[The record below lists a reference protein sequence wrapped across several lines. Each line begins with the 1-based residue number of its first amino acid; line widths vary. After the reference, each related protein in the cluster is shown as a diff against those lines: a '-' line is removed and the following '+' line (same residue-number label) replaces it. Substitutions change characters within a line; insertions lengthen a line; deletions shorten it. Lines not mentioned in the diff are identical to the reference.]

1 MAKARSILKRVKAV
15 KSTRTITKT
24 MEMISTARF
33 KKTHDRVVAAK
44 PYTQRLSSVA
54 ADLAEGAAGEISHP
68 LLVSDEALQAG
79 RPHHN
84 VQPHVLI
91 IITANRGLCGSY
103 NSAVLRLAMERLEQL
118 KAAGK
123 DVLLYVVGKRGLSVL
138 KFRKYAIA
146 HSFTDFDYQVDYR
159 RVSDLADD
167 LMAQFIEKKI
177 GGVDVVYTQFISSG
191 RQKGDVLQ
199 LLPLSMSGGG
209 NAGAD
214 QAKDE
219 PAGQAKPA
227 DKHMRPLFEYLP
239 STREVLEKLLPA
251 SVKMK
256 LFQCFLDAAVSEQ
269 IARMTAMRAAT
280 ENADEMIHDLTVR
293 YNRMRQSQITTELA
307 EIMGGRAGLE
317 QG

>member
-54 ADLAEGAAGEISHP
+54 ADLAEGAAGELSHP
-68 LLVSDEALQAG
+68 LLVSDEAMQAG
-79 RPHHN
+79 RLHQN

-146 HSFTDFDYQVDYR
+146 HSFTDFDYQVDYG

-191 RQKGDVLQ
+191 RQKGDILQ
-199 LLPLSMSGGG
+199 LLPLSIGDHGK
-209 NAGAD
+209 AGAD
-214 QAKDE
+214 LKDE
-219 PAGQAKPA
+219 PSVRAKPA

-239 STREVLEKLLPA
+239 SRRDVLEKLLPA

-317 QG
+317 Q